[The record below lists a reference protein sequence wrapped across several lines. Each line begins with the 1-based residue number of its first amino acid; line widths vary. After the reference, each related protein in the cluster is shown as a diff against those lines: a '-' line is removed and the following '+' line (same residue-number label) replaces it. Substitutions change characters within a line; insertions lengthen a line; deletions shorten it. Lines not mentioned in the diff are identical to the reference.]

1 MTGRITMT
9 VEGTP
14 VSDAD
19 LARMH
24 AEEELHA
31 EWQRRTV
38 RVVAA
43 SASDAADC
51 RMLLTILGLDDD
63 IVAQARAE
71 CGAGRR
77 APSTAKPKRAAAATK
92 PKRTVAKTK
101 TATAQKVAKTSKP
114 RRHAAA

>member
-1 MTGRITMT
+1 MT

-19 LARMH
+19 LARMR

-63 IVAQARAE
+63 IIAQARAG
-71 CGAGRR
+71 CAGGAKS
-77 APSTAKPKRAAAATK
+77 STAAKPKQPVAAK
-92 PKRTVAKTK
+92 PKQTVAKTK
-101 TATAQKVAKTSKP
+101 TAAAQKVAKTSKP